1 MAENNTFFGNKALLL
16 SRISTPE
23 QYYEGFSPQQN
34 DLKLWAKE
42 IGYTELVSIDT
53 IESGFLDFDSKKGW
67 NTIIKF
73 LEEHK
78 DYRTVIATEINRI
91 ARDEAVLMEVKKY
104 FMDNKIQL
112 IIKDLKFWLLNPDG
126 SKSFSADLLFNIYTS
141 MAHFEM
147 LEKKDRLQR
156 ALRDYRRE
164 GYSIGG
170 KELFGYDRIPD
181 ASKRNKLTY
190 KINEEEKWQIE
201 QVYKWYAYGINGDL
215 TITSL
220 KRIRL
225 ECIQDSRFDN
235 YFHSQRNIN
244 KCLKEEAYIGKKET
258 HNKKKNPEYWNYGD
272 KTAPKYVD
280 ANSYVCVYP
289 QLIEKEL
296 FYKVQER
303 LSKKNPHNRVVSNN
317 AYVDISHK
325 HITLLSKIIV
335 CPICGKFL
343 TGDYRIKD
351 GFNKH
356 TYRCAT
362 SRRNINDC
370 SYRKAPSMLSIDSAI
385 WSFLRTKVKEINAK
399 KNAQYAA
406 INQEEV
412 HNRII
417 NLEKELQLIDNDYD
431 DAEYIYNQNK
441 KRNRANAR
449 EKYQSKL
456 NEIDKRKADIEKEI
470 YKNKHLLDELKERD
484 TAEQREK
491 ELEKNILKI
500 SNTKEEIYKYIHLL
514 IKTVKPLL
522 ANNRYTVLEVIT
534 FDNTDEVL
542 DYGKEDSL
550 GLPVIKGEKH
560 DNMYF
565 ICLDKRDNNRVKA
578 RLISHNQAFWSVEGE
593 YFYVAGGEKHYTID
607 EIFTLPSRSEDA
619 YPNFHDLWQGLEELD
634 YQPLRVYDED
644 MSHQKITDEELLRM
658 AEQPLE

>member
-67 NTIIKF
+67 NAIIKF

-104 FMDNKIQL
+104 LMDNKIQL

-147 LEKKDRLQR
+147 LDKKERLQR

-170 KELFGYDRIPD
+170 KELFGYDRISD

-190 KINEEEKWQIE
+190 KINEDEKWQIE

-215 TITSL
+215 SITSL

-225 ECIQDSRFDN
+225 ECIQDSRFDK
-235 YFHSQRNIN
+235 YFHSQRNLN
-244 KCLKEEAYIGKKET
+244 KCLKEKAYTGIKET
-258 HNKKKNPEYWNYGD
+258 HNKMKNPQYWNYGD
-272 KTAPKYVD
+272 KTAPKYID

-289 QLIEKEL
+289 QLIDKDL
-296 FYKVQER
+296 FLKVQER
-303 LSKKNPHNRVVSNN
+303 LSKQDPRKRTVSNN
-317 AYVDISHK
+317 KYVDISHK
-325 HITLLSKIIV
+325 HITLLSKIAV
-335 CPICGKFL
+335 CPICGGFL

-351 GFNKH
+351 GYNKH
-356 TYRCAT
+356 TYRCAR
-362 SRRNINDC
+362 SRRNIEDC
-370 SYRKAPSMLSIDSAI
+370 CYRKAPSMFSLDSAV
-385 WSFLRTKVKEINAK
+385 WSFLKTKVTEINAK

-406 INQEEV
+406 IKQEDV
-412 HNRII
+412 YNRIK
-417 NLEKELQLIDNDYD
+417 NLEKELKLIDEDYD
-431 DAEYIYNQNK
+431 DAEFTYNQNR

-449 EKYQSKL
+449 ERYQAKL
-456 NEIDKRKADIEKEI
+456 KEIDKRKATIEKEI
-470 YKNKHLLDELKERD
+470 SRNKRLLDELKERD

-491 ELEKNILKI
+491 ELESNILKI
-500 SNTKEEIYKYIHLL
+500 SNTKEEIYKYMHLL

-522 ANNRYTVLEVIT
+522 ATTRYTVLEVIT

-578 RLISHNQAFWSVEGE
+578 RLISHNLAFWNGEGE
-593 YFYVAGGEKHYTID
+593 YFYVTGSERHYTIED
-607 EIFTLPSRSEDA
+607 IFTLPTREEEA
-619 YPNFHDLWQGLEELD
+619 YPNFHDLWTGLETLD
-634 YQPLRVYDED
+634 YKPLRVYDED
-644 MSHQKITDEELLRM
+644 MSHRKITDDELERL
-658 AEQPLE
+658 ATEPLE